1 MVCCAMAVSDLHTE
15 KYFEDDIIAH
25 LTGHD
30 WLTGDPA
37 RYDAERALYPEDAL

>member
-1 MVCCAMAVSDLHTE
+1 MAVSDLHTE